1 MKNLLLWLTLSSF
14 FASCNIY
21 SGYVKKQAE
30 VFEEAGMERFEKISD
45 RPGELFSGET
55 YIEFKTVYMT
65 GPERFDSTKKNLLLI
80 HGYQGGAIAQW
91 SPNVEELS
99 KHFNIVA
106 PDLNCHG
113 NTYFSSDYSIEMQV
127 DMVNEM
133 LQFNKEKW
141 ANENLIVIGGSYGG
155 LVGAR
160 FAEKYPEKVS
170 AYVSL
175 DGLTGCY
182 NRSFT
187 DSVAQSVG
195 VPNAVALLNPTTG
208 KELKKLASLE
218 KPMHT
223 PSFILNQVVEQ
234 HFKVQREHKIAL
246 LEYLNKHE
254 SELNNHTFQW
264 KCPVYLVWGEND
276 KIIPLSSAN
285 CLKQKYQ
292 IPEDHVFVYP
302 KTGHIPNMQNP
313 KAFNKWVIDTFSN

>member
-1 MKNLLLWLTLSSF
+1 MKNLLLCLALSSF
-14 FASCNIY
+14 FASCNYY
-21 SGYVKKQAE
+21 SVYVKKQAE
-30 VFEEAGMERFEKISD
+30 NFEEAGMKQYKKISD

-55 YIEFKTVYMT
+55 FIEFKTVFMT

-99 KHFNIVA
+99 KHFNIIA

-113 NTYFSSDYSIEMQV
+113 STYFRSDYSIEMQV
-127 DMVNEM
+127 DLVNEM
-133 LQFNKEKW
+133 LQFNNEKW
-141 ANENLIVIGGSYGG
+141 ANENLIVIGSSYGG

-175 DGLTGCY
+175 DGLTGCF
-182 NRSFT
+182 NRAYT
-187 DSVAQSVG
+187 DSIARSVG
-195 VPNAVALLNPTTG
+195 EKDAVALLNPTNG
-208 KELKKLASLE
+208 KEVKKLASLE
-218 KPMHT
+218 RPIHI
-223 PSFILNQVVEQ
+223 PSFILNQVAEQ
-234 HFKVQREHKIAL
+234 HFSFGRDKKIAL
-246 LEYLNKHE
+246 LNYLNEHE
-254 SELNNHTFQW
+254 AELNKHTFQW

-276 KIIPLSSAN
+276 KIIPLSTAN

-292 IPEDHVFVYP
+292 IPDDHVFVFP
-302 KTGHIPNMQNP
+302 KAGHIINMQNP

>member
-1 MKNLLLWLTLSSF
+1 MKNLLLWLALSAF
-14 FASCNIY
+14 FSSCNYY
-21 SGYVKKQAE
+21 SVYVKKQAE
-30 VFEEAGMERFEKISD
+30 NFEEAGLVRYGLSEEIPGVTLDEMQFEI
-45 RPGELFSGET
+45 
-55 YIEFKTVYMT
+55 KTVYT
-65 GPERFDSTKKNLLLI
+65 TNPEHLDSKKKTLLLI

-99 KHFNIVA
+99 KHFNIIA

-113 NTYFSSDYSIEMQV
+113 STYFRSDYSIEMQV
-127 DMVNEM
+127 NLVNE
-133 LQFNKEKW
+133 LLLVNKEQW
-141 ANENLIVIGGSYGG
+141 ANENLIVIGSSYGG

-175 DGLTGCY
+175 DGLTGCF
-182 NRSFT
+182 NRAYT
-187 DSVAQSVG
+187 DSIANSVG
-195 VPNAVALLNPTTG
+195 AKDAVALLNPTTAN
-208 KELKKLASLE
+208 EVRKLTSLD
-218 KPMHT
+218 KPNRI
-223 PSFILNQVVEQ
+223 PNFILNQVAEQ
-234 HFKVQREHKIAL
+234 HFKIKREHKIAL

-285 CLKQKYQ
+285 CLRQKYQ

>member
-1 MKNLLLWLTLSSF
+1 MKNLLLWLALSTF
-14 FASCNIY
+14 FSSCNYY
-21 SGYVKKQAE
+21 SVYVKKQAE
-30 VFEEAGMERFEKISD
+30 NFEEAGMKRFEKVED
-45 RPGELFSGET
+45 RYGTELEDI
-55 YIEFKTVYMT
+55 YIDFKVVYMT
-65 GPERFDSTKKNLLLI
+65 NPEHFDSEKKTLLLI

-99 KHFNIVA
+99 KHFNIIA

-113 NTYFSSDYSIEMQV
+113 LTYFRSDYSIEMQV
-127 DMVNEM
+127 NLVNE
-133 LQFNKEKW
+133 LLLINKEKW
-141 ANENLIVIGGSYGG
+141 ANENLILIGSSYGG

-175 DGLTGCY
+175 DGLTGCF
-182 NRSFT
+182 NRAYT
-187 DSVAQSVG
+187 DSIANSVG
-195 VPNAVALLNPTTG
+195 AKDAVALLNPTTAN
-208 KELKKLASLE
+208 EVRKLTSLD
-218 KPMHT
+218 KPNRI
-223 PSFILNQVVEQ
+223 PNFILNQVAEQ

-264 KCPVYLVWGEND
+264 RCPVYLVWGEND
-276 KIIPLSSAN
+276 KIIPLSAAY

>member
-1 MKNLLLWLTLSSF
+1 MKKLLLWLALSSF
-14 FASCNIY
+14 FASCNYY
-21 SGYVKKQAE
+21 SVYVKKQAE
-30 VFEEAGMERFEKISD
+30 NFEEAGMKQYEKISD
-45 RPGELFSGET
+45 CPGELFSGET
-55 YIEFKTVYMT
+55 FIEFKTVFMS

-80 HGYQGGAIAQW
+80 HGYQGGAISQW

-99 KHFNIVA
+99 KHFNIIA

-113 NTYFSSDYSIEMQV
+113 STYFRSDYSIEMQV
-127 DMVNEM
+127 NLVNE
-133 LQFNKEKW
+133 LLLINKEKW
-141 ANENLIVIGGSYGG
+141 ANENLIVIGSSYGG

-175 DGLTGCY
+175 DGLTGCF
-182 NRSFT
+182 NRAYT
-187 DSVAQSVG
+187 DSIARSVG
-195 VPNAVALLNPTTG
+195 AKDAVALLNPITAN
-208 KELKKLASLE
+208 EVRKLTSLD
-218 KPMHT
+218 KPNRI
-223 PSFILNQVVEQ
+223 PNFILNQVAEQ

-254 SELNNHTFQW
+254 AELNNHTFQW

-276 KIIPLSSAN
+276 KIIPLSAAY

-302 KTGHIPNMQNP
+302 KTGHILNMQNP

>member
-1 MKNLLLWLTLSSF
+1 MKNLLLWLALSTF
-14 FASCNIY
+14 FSSCNYY
-21 SGYVKKQAE
+21 SVYVKKQAE
-30 VFEEAGMERFEKISD
+30 NFEEAGMKRFEKVED
-45 RPGELFSGET
+45 RYGTELEDI
-55 YIEFKTVYMT
+55 YIDFKVVYMT
-65 GPERFDSTKKNLLLI
+65 NPEHFDSEKKTLLLI

-99 KHFNIVA
+99 KHFNIIA

-113 NTYFSSDYSIEMQV
+113 LTYFRSDYSIEMQV
-127 DMVNEM
+127 NLVNE
-133 LQFNKEKW
+133 LLLINKEKW
-141 ANENLIVIGGSYGG
+141 ANENLIVIGSSYGG

-175 DGLTGCY
+175 DGLTGCF
-182 NRSFT
+182 NRVYT
-187 DSVAQSVG
+187 DSIANSVG
-195 VPNAVALLNPTTG
+195 AKDAVALLNPTTAN
-208 KELKKLASLE
+208 EVRKLTSLD
-218 KPMHT
+218 KPNRV
-223 PSFILNQVVEQ
+223 PNFILNQVAEQ

-264 KCPVYLVWGEND
+264 RCPVYLVWGEND
-276 KIIPLSSAN
+276 KIIPLSAAY

>member
-1 MKNLLLWLTLSSF
+1 MK
-14 FASCNIY
+14 
-21 SGYVKKQAE
+21 
-30 VFEEAGMERFEKISD
+30 RFEKVED
-45 RPGELFSGET
+45 RYGTELEDI
-55 YIEFKTVYMT
+55 YIDFKVVYMT
-65 GPERFDSTKKNLLLI
+65 NPEHFDSEKKTLLLI
-80 HGYQGGAIAQW
+80 HGYQGSAISQW
-91 SPNVEELS
+91 SPNVKELS
-99 KHFNIVA
+99 KHFNIIA

-113 NTYFSSDYSIEMQV
+113 STYFRSDYSIEMQV
-127 DMVNEM
+127 NLVNE
-133 LQFNKEKW
+133 LLLINKEKW
-141 ANENLIVIGGSYGG
+141 ANENLIVIGSSYGG

-175 DGLTGCY
+175 DGLTGCF
-182 NRSFT
+182 NRAYT
-187 DSVAQSVG
+187 DSIANSVG
-195 VPNAVALLNPTTG
+195 AKDAVALLNPTTAN
-208 KELKKLASLE
+208 EVRKLTSLD
-218 KPMHT
+218 KPNRI
-223 PSFILNQVVEQ
+223 PSFILNQVAEQ
-234 HFKVQREHKIAL
+234 HFKIKREHKIAL

-276 KIIPLSSAN
+276 KIIPLSAAY